1 MPLLP
6 APELSLYLKRED
18 AALKTFGLVVNLN
31 KKGVRD
37 LVAQISRWLVDRGR
51 EVLIEEGTAQHLD
64 LTRFGVSQEELLEK
78 SECILVFG
86 GDGTMLWTTRRV
98 AKAGIPI
105 VGINL
110 GHLGFLTEID
120 IPEALPALEKILEG
134 HYRIEERMML
144 QAEVYRQGN
153 LVHNFVGLND
163 AVITKGTIPR
173 PICLKAY
180 INEEFFNNYHADG
193 LIVASPT
200 GSTAY
205 SLSAGGPLAT
215 PELDLI
221 LLTPI
226 CPHSLWA
233 RPVVITPDSTI
244 KILLVSSWGEVILT
258 MDGQHGVSLRQNDEI
273 IIKSAPQKAKF
284 LRMVG
289 RSFFEVL
296 RTKLKD
302 EEVRNGV

>member
-1 MPLLP
+1 M
-6 APELSLYLKRED
+6 
-18 AALKTFGLVVNLN
+18 KTFGLVVNLN

-37 LVAQISRWLVDRGR
+37 LVAQISRWLEDRGC
-51 EVLIEEGTAQHLD
+51 EVLIDEGTAHHLA
-64 LTRFGVSQEELLEK
+64 LTRFGVSQEEILER

-86 GDGTMLWTTRRV
+86 GDGTMLWTARRV

-120 IPEALPALEKILEG
+120 IPEALPALEKILKG

-153 LVHNFVGLND
+153 LVHSFAGLND

-173 PICLKAY
+173 PIYLEAY

-244 KILLVSSWGEVILT
+244 KILLISNWGEVMLT

-284 LRMVG
+284 LRIVG

-296 RTKLKD
+296 RKKLKD
-302 EEVRNGV
+302 EEVQGGV

>member
-1 MPLLP
+1 M
-6 APELSLYLKRED
+6 KN
-18 AALKTFGLVVNLN
+18 FGLVVNLN
-31 KKGVRD
+31 KKGVCE
-37 LVAQISRWLVDRGR
+37 LVAQISRWLEHRGCG
-51 EVLIEEGTAQHLD
+51 VMIEEGTAQQLGLPD
-64 LTRFGVSQEELLEK
+64 FGVSQEELLDR

-98 AKAGIPI
+98 AHTGIPI
-105 VGINL
+105 AGINL

-120 IPEALPALEKILEG
+120 VPEALPALEKILTG
-134 HYRIEERMML
+134 QYRIEERMML
-144 QAEVYRQGN
+144 QAEIYRQGN
-153 LVHNFVGLND
+153 LVHSFVGLND

-173 PICLKAY
+173 PICLEAY
-180 INEEFFNNYHADG
+180 INEEFFNYYHADG
-193 LIVASPT
+193 VIIATPT

-233 RPVVITPDSTI
+233 RPVVITPQSTV
-244 KILLVSSWGEVILT
+244 KLVLRSNWGEVMLT
-258 MDGQHGVSLRQNDEI
+258 MDGQHGVSLRQYDEI
-273 IIKSAPQKAKF
+273 KIKRACQKAKF
-284 LRMVG
+284 LRMAG

-296 RTKLKD
+296 RNKLKD
-302 EEVRNGV
+302 EDARNGV

>member
-1 MPLLP
+1 M
-6 APELSLYLKRED
+6 
-18 AALKTFGLVVNLN
+18 KTFGLVVNLN

-37 LVAQISRWLVDRGR
+37 LVAQISRWLKDRGCD
-51 EVLIEEGTAQHLD
+51 VLIDEGTAQHLD
-64 LTRFGVSQEELLEK
+64 LPVSGVSQEEILER

-120 IPEALPALEKILEG
+120 IPEALPALEKILKG

-153 LVHNFVGLND
+153 LVNSFTGLND

-173 PICLKAY
+173 PIYLKAY

-244 KILLVSSWGEVILT
+244 KILLASNWGEVMLT
-258 MDGQHGVSLRQNDEI
+258 MDGQHGVSLRQKDEI

-284 LRMVG
+284 LRIVG
-289 RSFFEVL
+289 RSFFEIL
-296 RTKLKD
+296 RKKLKD